1 MDVTRVAMNPWDFT
15 LYKSTAGDLILK
27 VVFSEGAYKTDVGRY
42 FEIASTNI
50 EPNDIEDLKSLA
62 EDIRRNYPDV
72 PMREVSKSDVTVL
85 K

>member
-1 MDVTRVAMNPWDFT
+1 MNPWDFT
-15 LYKSTAGDLILK
+15 LYKSTGGDLILK

-42 FEIASTNI
+42 FEIGSTNI

-62 EDIRRNYPDV
+62 EDIRRSYPDV
-72 PMREVSKSDVTVL
+72 SLREVSKSDVTVL